1 MTECTR
7 VSRPSVYYDDDDDDG
22 DEDDVDDDDDDDD
35 DGDDDE
41 KPSPGRL
48 VITNLSSSAGMQP
61 ACALNIY

>member
-7 VSRPSVYYDDDDDDG
+7 VSRPSVYYDDGDDG
-22 DEDDVDDDDDDDD
+22 DDGDDDDDD
-35 DGDDDE
+35 DGDGDDDE
-41 KPSPGRL
+41 KTSPGRL